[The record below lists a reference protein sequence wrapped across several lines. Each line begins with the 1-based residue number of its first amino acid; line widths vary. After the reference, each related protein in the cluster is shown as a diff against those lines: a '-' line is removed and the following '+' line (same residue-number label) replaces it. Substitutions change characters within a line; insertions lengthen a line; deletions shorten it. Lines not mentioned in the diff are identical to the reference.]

1 MKINEI
7 LTEDI
12 EQLDELNWKKA
23 AAAATLAGA
32 GLFGGG
38 QAADAQSLLH
48 PALGA
53 AMSAAAVESD
63 AKNFIR
69 DASESDILKMAYYLG
84 QVEAFYEAG
93 EMNAY
98 GERKFRQMK
107 TLYNQVYDTLD
118 LPKKMMAKLER
129 KKGFSNAKS
138 EVGKTAKIPGYK
150 ELENLVTDVSTKKM
164 TGTNQKTTDTSKGG
178 NQQKPTMV
186 SAKPLKI
193 LGNNDKF
200 TGEISYSGT
209 DILDG
214 VPIKDRFGAII
225 KADGTIISG
234 KWNGR
239 GFIGP
244 GELRTKSG
252 EELKGKF
259 DYWTDGN
266 STDYHEI
273 IFYPNNKS
281 DVQKITNL
289 YPDHPYLKKQTTQQT
304 TQPAASP
311 PKAQP
316 KPPVKMLSPA
326 EMKELEK
333 SFENLPNIK
342 IEK

>member
-1 MKINEI
+1 
-7 LTEDI
+7 
-12 EQLDELNWKKA
+12 
-23 AAAATLAGA
+23 
-32 GLFGGG
+32 
-38 QAADAQSLLH
+38 
-48 PALGA
+48 
-53 AMSAAAVESD
+53 
-63 AKNFIR
+63 
-69 DASESDILKMAYYLG
+69 
-84 QVEAFYEAG
+84 
-93 EMNAY
+93 
-98 GERKFRQMK
+98 
-107 TLYNQVYDTLD
+107 
-118 LPKKMMAKLER
+118 
-129 KKGFSNAKS
+129 
-138 EVGKTAKIPGYK
+138 
-150 ELENLVTDVSTKKM
+150 M